1 MSAVHWVRPTIEPS
15 PKRKRKINKFKISCV
30 WNATVGIYDPYA
42 NKMVDILEFPGIS
55 HDPDYHIGGVAA
67 DRKTG
72 LISILVDAWVA
83 FETGGANVSG
93 TYTIMQWDPK
103 TRNINYKLNI
113 TALTKGKYGGFQDV
127 EMDPDSNVYIVGT
140 YPGSILKVDKYG
152 KSIEAWYP
160 PPPPINTTQSGLAG
174 LAAKD
179 WILLANDKNSGQL
192 WRFDMRDRKGVPTP
206 IPLTPNTVIG
216 EGGITDA
223 IYLPPKYGGTVL
235 LVAEDLLGIKVFR
248 SRDGKWEKAEYLGY
262 VPGTDIPNLVVT
274 APIQVGDGLYMV
286 ELSFGNDNQVPGT
299 DAGPQSEFPFPDIT
313 AQVEALLKK

>member
-1 MSAVHWVRPTIEPS
+1 MSAIHWVRLEPL
-15 PKRKRKINKFKISCV
+15 RKSECTNYQISCV

-42 NKMVDILEFPGIS
+42 NKMVDVLEFPGIS
-55 HDPDYHIGGVAA
+55 HDPNCHIGGVGA

-72 LISILVDAWVA
+72 LISIVVDAWVA
-83 FETGGANVSG
+83 FETGGVNVSG
-93 TYTIMQWDPK
+93 TNTIMQWNPK
-103 TRNINYKLNI
+103 TKSVTYKLNL

-127 EMDPDSNVYIVGT
+127 EQDPDSNVYIVGT
-140 YPGSILKVDKYG
+140 YPSSILKVDKHG
-152 KSIEAWYP
+152 KSLEAWYS
-160 PPPPINTTQSGLAG
+160 PPPPINTTEAGISG

-192 WRFDMRDRKGVPTP
+192 WRFDMRDKKGAPTP

-216 EGGITDA
+216 EGGVTDA

-248 SRDGKWEKAEYLGY
+248 SKDGKWKKAEYLGL
-262 VPGTDIPNLVVT
+262 VPGTDIPNLFVV
-274 APIQVGDGLYMV
+274 ASVQVGDGLYMV
-286 ELSFGNDNQVPGT
+286 EVPFGNQNQVPGT

-313 AQVEALLKK
+313 AQVEALLAK